1 MRETGTSARLVL
13 GVPSRGDATDR
24 GNIVESSH
32 SSVRRDDDPCTTLS
46 LPFDPASVRI
56 ARKQMVADFADRG
69 FRQTF
74 IDDAELVMAELAA
87 NGIAHGR
94 PNSRHQIDV
103 SWCIEPDV
111 VRISVC
117 DSGSSDHLKAIPF
130 NDTSL
135 RGRGLAIVE
144 HLCESWHVDTADG
157 LRVTAELRYEQSHQ
171 PA

>member
-1 MRETGTSARLVL
+1 M
-13 GVPSRGDATDR
+13 
-24 GNIVESSH
+24 ESSH
-32 SSVRRDDDPCTTLS
+32 SFDRRDDDPCTTLS
-46 LPFDPASVRI
+46 LPFDAASVRI
-56 ARKQMVADFADRG
+56 ARKQMVGALAGHG

-94 PNSRHQIDV
+94 PSSRDEIEV
-103 SWCIEPDV
+103 SWCVESDV
-111 VRISVC
+111 VHISVC

-144 HLCESWHVDTADG
+144 HLCASWHVDTSDG
-157 LRVTAELRYEQSHQ
+157 LRVTAELRYEQSPQ
-171 PA
+171 PS